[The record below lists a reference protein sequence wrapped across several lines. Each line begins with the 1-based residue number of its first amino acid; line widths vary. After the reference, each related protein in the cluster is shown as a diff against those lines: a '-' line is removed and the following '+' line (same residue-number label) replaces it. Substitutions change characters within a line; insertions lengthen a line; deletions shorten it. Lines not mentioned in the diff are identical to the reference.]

1 MIAADETI
9 FTGTLW
15 PVHLKPQED
24 ELLSSWLARLALAHG
39 QTVATFTYRVWP
51 GRILVG
57 RDVDLWNDPGMFETL
72 STKTGTSP
80 TRVFA
85 A

>member
-39 QTVATFTYRVWP
+39 QTEASFTIRVWP
-51 GRILVG
+51 GRILVA
-57 RDVDLWNDPGMFETL
+57 RDVDLWNDPTIFETL
-72 STKTGTSP
+72 FIKT
-80 TRVFA
+80 
-85 A
+85 